1 MVKLVEVSDEVLL
14 SEWIVWFLIR
24 AIARLELLV
33 ETLPLLV
40 VVLAIILILLDSID
54 LLLGGVHAEGL
65 FESERIY
72 LLENGFQSNQ

>member
-54 LLLGGVHAEGL
+54 LLLGGVHAECL

-72 LLENGFQSNQ
+72 LLENGFQSN